1 MEGEEPERR
10 EAEEQ
15 VRAALDAIQGAVL
28 RLLREGE
35 THPQLA
41 VLAAAMAAGPLAA
54 ATALAS
60 GQDLEEALGELAKVV
75 VQAGRDQDADWI
87 GGSVAGRNLILEAA
101 GIEPGYWDR
110 V

>member
-1 MEGEEPERR
+1 MERERAEQG
-10 EAEEQ
+10 EAEDQ

-28 RLLREGE
+28 HLLGEGG

-41 VLAAAMAAGPLAA
+41 VLAAAMAAGQLAA

-75 VQAGRDQDADWI
+75 VQAGRVRAEKGQAEAD
-87 GGSVAGRNLILEAA
+87 LAA
-101 GIEPGYWDR
+101 RRRERIT
-110 V
+110 